1 MQCNINPPIWQCML
15 AKLVTYVRET
25 WGNIDVA
32 LPIHTK
38 NTIAVESN
46 TVLKKKE
53 LQ

>member
-1 MQCNINPPIWQCML
+1 ML

-46 TVLKKKE
+46 TVLKKTGTAMK
-53 LQ
+53 LIHAIRLGT